1 MKLSKREHEVLS
13 RLHTGAS
20 NKDIANEIGVS
31 EATVKHYVFAMSS
44 ALRLSNRLQLAI
56 WAWAVYGYGRT
67 VPLETKAAA

>member
-20 NKDIANEIGVS
+20 NKDIAAEIGVS
-31 EATVKHYVFAMSS
+31 PATVKHYVYLLTSTLHMKSR
-44 ALRLSNRLQLAI
+44 LRLAV

-67 VPLETKAAA
+67 VPLETRAAA

>member
-20 NKDIANEIGVS
+20 DKAIATDLGVS
-31 EATVKHYVFAMSS
+31 TATVKRYVFAMLS
-44 ALRLSNRLQLAI
+44 ALGLKNRRQLAV

-67 VPLETKAAA
+67 VPLQARAA